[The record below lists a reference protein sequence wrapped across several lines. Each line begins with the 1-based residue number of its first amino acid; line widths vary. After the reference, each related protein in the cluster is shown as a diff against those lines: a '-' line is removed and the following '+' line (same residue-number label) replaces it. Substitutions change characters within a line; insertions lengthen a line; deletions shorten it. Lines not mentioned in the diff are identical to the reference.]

1 MDKEKLNKI
10 CDDFGS
16 FLRAHSKFPGEIHD
30 DCDDCD
36 DCDDD
41 IPEEIA
47 EHLKK
52 QADLF
57 CNIRPKAVDIL
68 MDREHEFVDAIR
80 QLVEKHKSLETVEQI
95 EKLTKDIL
103 KLCK

>member
-1 MDKEKLNKI
+1 MEKTKNMQEI
-10 CDDFGS
+10 CDDFTK
-16 FLRAHSKFPGEIHD
+16 FMREHSKFPWPVEN
-30 DCDDCD
+30 

-41 IPEEIA
+41 DDDEIPEEVA
-47 EHLKK
+47 EHLKR

-68 MDREHEFVDAIR
+68 MEREHEFVDAIR
-80 QLVEKHKSLETVEQI
+80 QLVDKHKSLETVEQI

>member
-10 CDDFGS
+10 CNDFGS
-16 FLRAHSKFPGEIHD
+16 FLRAHSKFPGETHD
-30 DCDDCD
+30 DCDG
-36 DCDDD
+36 D

-47 EHLKK
+47 EHLEK

-68 MDREHEFVDAIR
+68 MDREYEFVDAIR
-80 QLVEKHKSLETVEQI
+80 QLVDKHKSLETVEQI

>member
-1 MDKEKLNKI
+1 MEKKNLKEI
-10 CDDFGS
+10 CDDFTK
-16 FLRAHSKFPGEIHD
+16 FLKEHSQFP
-30 DCDDCD
+30 CSACD

-41 IPEEIA
+41 DVEIPEEVA

-68 MDREHEFVDAIR
+68 MEREHEFVDAIR

>member
-1 MDKEKLNKI
+1 MEKKNLNEVFSDFREFLHAHAKPLCP
-10 CDDFGS
+10 CDN
-16 FLRAHSKFPGEIHD
+16 
-30 DCDDCD
+30 
-36 DCDDD
+36 CDDD
-41 IPEEIA
+41 DDEIPEEVA

-68 MDREHEFVDAIR
+68 MEREHEFVDAIR
-80 QLVEKHKSLETVEQI
+80 QLVDKHKSLETVDQI
-95 EKLTKDIL
+95 ETLTKNIL

>member
-1 MDKEKLNKI
+1 MEKKTLKEV
-10 CDDFGS
+10 CDDFTK
-16 FLRAHSKFPGEIHD
+16 FLREHSQFPRPV
-30 DCDDCD
+30 CD

-41 IPEEIA
+41 DDDIEIPEEVA

-68 MDREHEFVDAIR
+68 MEREHEFVDAIR
-80 QLVEKHKSLETVEQI
+80 QLVDKHKSLETVEQI

>member
-1 MDKEKLNKI
+1 MDKEKLNRI

-16 FLRAHSKFPGEIHD
+16 FLRAPSKFQGEIHHN
-30 DCDDCD
+30 CDDN
-36 DCDDD
+36 
-41 IPEEIA
+41 IPEEVA
-47 EHLKK
+47 EHLEK
-52 QADLF
+52 QTDLF
-57 CNIRPKAVDIL
+57 CNIRPKAVDVL
-68 MDREHEFVDAIR
+68 MNREYEFVDAIK